1 MQPKLYVGNLNYSV
15 TEADLHGLFEKYG
28 EIKAVSLISDKY
40 SGQSK
45 GFAFVEMANPADAEK
60 ALAENGV
67 EFMGRTLTV
76 SEARPPKRFDDSRG
90 GGGGG
95 SRGPRKSFGGGGG
108 NRGGRG
114 GGGGG
119 GNWQRY

>member
-15 TEADLHGLFEKYG
+15 TESDLHGLFQKYG

-76 SEARPPKRFDDSRG
+76 SEARPPKRFDDNRG
-90 GGGGG
+90 SGGG

-108 NRGGRG
+108 GNRGGRG

-119 GNWQRY
+119 NWQRY